1 MVYGDYGTYDIELY
15 DGDNANG
22 VSSILQTLLSQNFYN
37 FPSRILIARRMPRP
51 VAVYSFDAE
60 DSSTLVFGMNKC
72 TIYNGIVGRPSVIVK
87 ATVDQILDVSQLKMY
102 FSGLIPLGLLGTKRG
117 YDVLWEI
124 AKHKLV
130 VKGLILHPVTALQ
143 FIGLVSIVP

>member
-1 MVYGDYGTYDIELY
+1 MAYGVELY

-22 VSSILQTLLSQNFYN
+22 VSSILQTLLSQNFTN
-37 FPSRILIARRMPRP
+37 FPDRVAIARRMPRP

-60 DSSTLVFGMNKC
+60 DASTLVFGADKC
-72 TIYNGIVGRPSVIVK
+72 TIYNGLVAKPSVVVK
-87 ATVDQILDVSQLKMY
+87 ATVDQILDVSQLKMAV
-102 FSGLIPLGLLGTKRG
+102 SGLLPLGFFTKRG
-117 YDVLWEI
+117 FGVLWEI

-130 VKGLILHPVTALQ
+130 VKGLIKHPFVSLQ